1 MAKKFLD
8 LDGLSHYNG
17 KVQESIDGRM
27 AKDGSNYVA
36 GQELVTPVM
45 THKWI
50 VDGEEKTDNPLKLEN
65 GYKATL
71 EASYK
76 WTAVTGKKS
85 PTALGTC
92 DFSKLTASGVASDLL
107 TIANIEAN
115 KTVKVVLTAPAGGLR
130 VSGDRVVAPS
140 GNDTTQDSVSVQF
153 FHRIYYGCS
162 TDASI
167 TTLAGLQKLSSVLQ
181 NSKAKSLT
189 SVTTSANQYYYFAY
203 PASLGDLSAITLN
216 GSVPALGSFTKTTA
230 TITNGAGKEISYNIY
245 RLNNIGALTNSNT
258 LDIK

>member
-17 KVQESIDGRM
+17 KVQESINSRM

-71 EASYK
+71 EASYM

-107 TIANIEAN
+107 TMANIEAN
-115 KTVKVVLTAPAGGLR
+115 KTVKVVLTAPAG
-130 VSGDRVVAPS
+130 

-167 TTLAGLQKLSSVLQ
+167 TTIAGLQKLSSVLQ

-189 SVTTSANQYYYFAY
+189 AVTTSANQYYYFAY

-216 GSVPALGSFTKTTA
+216 GSVPALGSFTKTTV

>member
-115 KTVKVVLTAPAGGLR
+115 KTVKLGLICQLISLTLIALAILLPVAPFADNQHEFKAIMGQ
-130 VSGDRVVAPS
+130 SFRVV
-140 GNDTTQDSVSVQF
+140 G
-153 FHRIYYGCS
+153 
-162 TDASI
+162 
-167 TTLAGLQKLSSVLQ
+167 
-181 NSKAKSLT
+181 
-189 SVTTSANQYYYFAY
+189 
-203 PASLGDLSAITLN
+203 ASLVAYLLAQFNDVFIFHKLKEKTGGKHKWLRNNLSTMASQLIDTAIFITIAFI
-216 GSVPALGSFTKTTA
+216 GVVPNIWVMIASQYLIKLIYAVLDTPFFYLLTKERKNKQTV
-230 TITNGAGKEISYNIY
+230 
-245 RLNNIGALTNSNT
+245 
-258 LDIK
+258 DI

>member
-1 MAKKFLD
+1 MANKFLD
-8 LDGLSHYNG
+8 LDGLAHYNG
-17 KVQESIDGRM
+17 KVQEGINGRM

-36 GQELVTPVM
+36 GEELVKPTI

-50 VDGEEKTDNPLKLEN
+50 VDGSEKTDNPLKLEN
-65 GYKATL
+65 GYTATL

-76 WTAVTGKKS
+76 WTAATGKKS

-92 DFSKLTASGVASDLL
+92 DFTTLTASGVASEIK
-107 TIANIEAN
+107 TFNGITAN

-130 VSGDRVVAPS
+130 VSGTRVVAPT
-140 GNDTTQDSVSVQF
+140 GNDTTEASVSVQF
-153 FHRIYYGCS
+153 FHKIYYGCS
-162 TDASI
+162 IAESI
-167 TTLAGLQKLSSVLQ
+167 TDLAGLQGLTSVLQ
-181 NSKAKSLT
+181 NSRAKTLT
-189 SVTTSANQYYYFAY
+189 AVTTAASEYYYFAY

-230 TITNGAGKEISYNIY
+230 TITNLVGKEILYNIY
-245 RLNNIGALTNSNT
+245 RLNNVGALTNSNT